1 MRIKGRKFAVSKCDG
16 TYIPAAAADRL
27 IASGD
32 GGAAL
37 LYLYLLRRGAPDTAT
52 AAAALGKS
60 EKDIER
66 WCAGLEKLGLLS
78 PEDGAAPAQEPRR
91 ERAEALQAEEMPQ
104 YTAGDIAGR
113 AQQDGGFQAVVE
125 EAQHALGRML
135 SGNDL
140 RILFGIYDYL
150 GLPPEVILLLI
161 NHCVSRTRE
170 RQGPGRMPSM
180 RTIEKEAFIWSN
192 REIVTLDRAEEYLD
206 ELKSRGEKLSVLRHS
221 LGIRDREFTQTERAY
236 AESWFDMG
244 FSAEALAIAYDRTMM
259 RTGKLSWPY
268 MDSIV
273 RSWHEKG
280 LHRPEE
286 IEAGDGA
293 KRAQSRPG
301 KKTQKQ
307 DMQVDVDYLD
317 RIFGDLETK

>member
-1 MRIKGRKFAVSKCDG
+1 MRIKGKKFAVSKCEG

-66 WCAGLEKLGLLS
+66 WCASLEKLGLLC
-78 PEDGAAPAQEPRR
+78 PEDGAPAQARTPRP
-91 ERAEALQAEEMPQ
+91 AEALPAEEMPQ
-104 YTAGDIAGR
+104 YTAGDIAGK

-161 NHCVSRTRE
+161 NHCVTRTRE
-170 RQGPGRMPSM
+170 KQGPGRMPSM
-180 RTIEKEAFIWSN
+180 RTIEKEAYTWSN
-192 REIVTLDRAEEYLD
+192 REIITLDRAEEYLD
-206 ELKSRGEKLSVLRHS
+206 ELKSRGEKLAVLRRS
-221 LGIRDREFTQTERAY
+221 LGIHDREFTQTERSY

-244 FSAEALAIAYDRTMM
+244 FSVDALAIAYDRTMM

-280 LHRPEE
+280 LHTPEE
-286 IEAGDGA
+286 IESGDSA
-293 KRAQSRPG
+293 KPARAKPG
-301 KKTQKQ
+301 KKAQTQ
-307 DMQVDVDYLD
+307 DMHEDVEYLN
-317 RIFGDLETK
+317 RIFSELETH

>member
-180 RTIEKEAFIWSN
+180 RTIEKEAFTWSN

-206 ELKSRGEKLSVLRHS
+206 ELKSRGERLSVLRHS
-221 LGIRDREFTQTERAY
+221 LGIRDREFTQTERSY

-244 FSAEALAIAYDRTMM
+244 FSTEALSIAYDRTMM

-286 IEAGDGA
+286 IEAGDSA

-301 KKTQKQ
+301 KTTQKQ

-317 RIFGDLETK
+317 RIFGELETK

>member
-1 MRIKGRKFAVSKCDG
+1 MRIKGRKFAVSKCEG

-66 WCAGLEKLGLLS
+66 WCASLEKLELLC
-78 PEDGAAPAQEPRR
+78 PEDGTPQAQSSRR
-91 ERAEALQAEEMPQ
+91 TEALPAEELPQ
-104 YTAGDIAGR
+104 YTTGDIAGR
-113 AQQDGGFQAVVE
+113 AREDGGFQAVVE

-161 NHCVSRTRE
+161 NHCVTRTRE
-170 RQGPGRMPSM
+170 KQGPGRMPSM
-180 RTIEKEAFIWSN
+180 RTIEKEAFTWSN
-192 REIVTLDRAEEYLD
+192 REIITLDRAEEYLD
-206 ELKSRGEKLSVLRHS
+206 ELKSRGDRLAALRRSFGLH
-221 LGIRDREFTQTERAY
+221 DREFTQTERSY
-236 AESWFDMG
+236 AENWFDMG
-244 FSAEALAIAYDRTMM
+244 FSVDALAIAYDRTVM

-273 RSWHEKG
+273 RNWHEKG
-280 LHRPEE
+280 LHTPDE
-286 IEAGDGA
+286 IEAGDSA
-293 KRAQSRPG
+293 KRPSSKAD
-301 KKTQKQ
+301 KKDQAQ
-307 DMQVDVDYLD
+307 DMHEDVEYLN
-317 RIFGDLETK
+317 RIFGELKTH